1 MRTLL
6 AAVLLVCMMATLLL
20 AQNQNTVTFN
30 FDYAFRT
37 KGEPVIPSKLGVGV
51 DVTAKI
57 ATTFP
62 AVMIAV
68 GGRYLYFPES
78 NKPGASGNFTL
89 KSYDLVT
96 PFLGLHLGKS
106 RGPYLMVVET
116 GDFTN
121 SKTRFGMDAGVGYLV
136 PNDQGRMKVD
146 FSLKYCLANLMGK
159 EEGESVRS
167 YLLFGMGFAF

>member
-1 MRTLL
+1 
-6 AAVLLVCMMATLLL
+6 
-20 AQNQNTVTFN
+20 
-30 FDYAFRT
+30 
-37 KGEPVIPSKLGVGV
+37 
-51 DVTAKI
+51 
-57 ATTFP
+57 
-62 AVMIAV
+62 
-68 GGRYLYFPES
+68 
-78 NKPGASGNFTL
+78 
-89 KSYDLVT
+89 
-96 PFLGLHLGKS
+96 S

-146 FSLKYCLANLMGK
+146 FSLKYCLVNLMGK